1 MSRSLRKDCAMNDR
15 MPPPAMIDVAGLTV
29 HYGTVR
35 ALDGVDL
42 TLEPGRVIG
51 LLGMNG
57 SGKSTLFGSLMGS
70 VKPLAG
76 SIRLFGGD
84 PAQARRSNL
93 VSYVPQ
99 SEAVDWDFPLSVSDV
114 VMMGR
119 YGRQGFTRRIRP
131 VDRTAVAEAIE
142 RVGLTELADRQI
154 GELSGGQRKRV
165 FVARGIAQEASLL
178 LLDEPFA
185 GVDKGS
191 EFTIVALLRSL
202 AAEGR
207 GILIST
213 HDLAGVPELCDEVV
227 LLQNRVLFHG
237 PPAEALTPERLA
249 MAFGLGAP

>member
-1 MSRSLRKDCAMNDR
+1 MSERR
-15 MPPPAMIDVAGLTV
+15 MPASSPVIEVRGLTV
-29 HYGTVR
+29 RYDAVL
-35 ALDGVDL
+35 ALDAVDL
-42 TLEPGRVIG
+42 TLQPGRVIG

-70 VKPLAG
+70 VKPVAG
-76 SIRLFGGD
+76 SIRLFGAE
-84 PAQARRSNL
+84 PADARRRNL

-99 SEAVDWDFPLSVSDV
+99 AEAVDWDFPVSVADV

-119 YGRQGFTRRIRP
+119 YGRQGFTRRVRA
-131 VDRTAVAEAIE
+131 VDRAAVAEALD
-142 RVGLTELADRQI
+142 RVGLTSYADRQI

-191 EFTIVALLRSL
+191 EATIIALLRAL
-202 AAEGR
+202 ADEGR
-207 GILIST
+207 GILVST

-227 LLQNRVLFHG
+227 LLQNRVLFQG
-237 PPAEALTPERLA
+237 APAEALTPERLA
-249 MAFGLGAP
+249 LAFGLGAS

>member
-1 MSRSLRKDCAMNDR
+1 MNDR
-15 MPPPAMIDVAGLTV
+15 MPVGSPMIEVSGLTV
-29 HYGTVR
+29 RYGAVR
-35 ALDGVDL
+35 ALEGVDL
-42 TLEPGRVIG
+42 TLAPGRVVG

-76 SIRLFGGD
+76 DIRLFGGD
-84 PAQARRSNL
+84 PARARRSNL

-99 SEAVDWDFPLSVSDV
+99 SETVDWDFPLSVADV

-119 YGRQGFTRRIRP
+119 YGRQGFTRRVRAA
-131 VDRTAVAEAIE
+131 DRAAVRDAIE
-142 RVGLTELADRQI
+142 RVGLTALAGRQI

-191 EFTIVALLRSL
+191 EHTLVALLRSL

-213 HDLAGVPELCDEVV
+213 HDLAGVPQLCDEVV

-237 PPAEALTPERLA
+237 PPTEALTPERLA
-249 MAFGLGAP
+249 MAFRLEAS

>member
-1 MSRSLRKDCAMNDR
+1 
-15 MPPPAMIDVAGLTV
+15 MIEVQGLTV
-29 HYGTVR
+29 RYDSVR
-35 ALDGVDL
+35 ALSDVNLRL
-42 TLEPGRVIG
+42 TAGRVVG

-70 VKPLAG
+70 VRPSAG
-76 SIRLFGGD
+76 SIRLMGGD
-84 PAQARRSNL
+84 PGAARKANL

-99 SEAVDWDFPLSVSDV
+99 SEAVDWDFPVSVADV

-119 YGRQGFTRRIRP
+119 YGRQGFTRRPRP
-131 VDRTAVAEAIE
+131 ADRRAVTDALD
-142 RVGLTELADRQI
+142 RVGLADLAGRQI

-191 EFTIVALLRSL
+191 ERTIVALLRAL
-202 AAEGR
+202 ADEGR

-227 LLQNRVLFHG
+227 LLQNRVLFQG

-249 MAFGLGAP
+249 LAFGLGVEQ